1 MILEVQS
8 NTQWLLP
15 RSSDSK
21 EGLEETVSFHKK
33 EIIIFNFFL
42 VNRVAFRWV
51 YTGEKVLNLLEKKR
65 HD

>member
-15 RSSDSK
+15 RSSDIK

-42 VNRVAFRWV
+42 VNRVAMSLYWRKSV
-51 YTGEKVLNLLEKKR
+51 KPPREEKT
-65 HD
+65 